1 MNNPWYGYS
10 ASPDA
15 QLLFQRIQELEQR
28 LEQSIQRTEQ
38 LEKEL
43 AELRSKPP
51 IHVEYHFDQLKV
63 SRLDGTLNI
72 GLSPQ
77 AMKDIESFEVPA
89 PGMWAEP
96 SSPSSPS
103 SPASPT
109 DAPTGAPIGAPT
121 GAPTGSL
128 AGSPFFQPTGSPAG
142 STGMA
147 PGGQMTTEIPFVQG
161 AGTADQAG
169 RIRRLQQ
176 EADDDLAR
184 NGHELVDRLG
194 GQLQVE
200 IDAEHRR
207 LMVDDIRSQLN
218 RRVQHYGRAVPYP
231 ANGSDEEMRAWE
243 RTVLDKTM
251 KDVRIAI
258 TNYLRNFRRP
268 DAGQETSG

>member
-10 ASPDA
+10 ASADG
-15 QLLFQRIQELEQR
+15 QLLYQRIQELEQR
-28 LEQSIQRTEQ
+28 LEQSIRRTEQ

-63 SRLDGTLNI
+63 SKLDGTLNI

-96 SSPSSPS
+96 
-103 SPASPT
+103 
-109 DAPTGAPIGAPT
+109 AP
-121 GAPTGSL
+121 
-128 AGSPFFQPTGSPAG
+128 AGSPTAPPTGSPTG
-142 STGMA
+142 SPFGSQSGWTGSPSGPPSGSPIGSPAFSPGMA
-147 PGGQMTTEIPFVQG
+147 PGGQTTTEIPFVQG
-161 AGTADQAG
+161 AETSDQAG
-169 RIRRLQQ
+169 RIRRLQR

-184 NGHELVDRLG
+184 NGHELVEVLG

-207 LMVDDIRSQLN
+207 LMVEDIRSQLN
-218 RRVQHYGRAVPYP
+218 RRVQHYGRTVPYP
-231 ANGSDEEMRAWE
+231 ANGDDEEVRNWE

-251 KDVRIAI
+251 KDVRVAI